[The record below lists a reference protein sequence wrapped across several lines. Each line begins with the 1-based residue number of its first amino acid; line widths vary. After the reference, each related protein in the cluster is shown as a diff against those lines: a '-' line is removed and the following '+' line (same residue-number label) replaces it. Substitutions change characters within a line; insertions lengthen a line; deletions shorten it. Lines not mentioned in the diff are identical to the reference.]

1 MANDEAPF
9 GVSIN
14 LNQYE
19 LRNARVQNL
28 ASDPGSP
35 VEGQV
40 WWKTATKRLAIYD
53 GSTTREL
60 LVSGTIKDSDI
71 ASDAAIAISK
81 LAVDPRDRSTHT
93 GTQTASTIS
102 DFNATVRLIRL
113 DQMAAPAANV
123 SLNFNKITNLA
134 DPTHDTD
141 AANKKYVD
149 TSISNVVTGLKQQAI
164 SVFAASGENLGDL
177 AGGGLKIDASN
188 LDDKLPGVSS
198 EDLVEG
204 TLILVKDQSS
214 ANKNG
219 IYVVD
224 EWDGANNRWNLVRA
238 DVMSTWDD
246 VPGRLIIVE
255 SGYFEDTIWL
265 STADRGGE
273 LDTDPITF
281 TKLPMDVEAITAGDG
296 LQKTGSTIAVKLDG
310 STLSASSSGL
320 KIADGGIGT
329 TQLANNAVTGDK
341 IADSAIALNGTK
353 VTGVV
358 PVNKGG
364 TGASSAAAARTNLG
378 VPGKYTNGGVHAAGT
393 TISIPAS
400 THGLGSGRAKIV
412 QVWRLSDGVE
422 IIANKTIASN
432 GDVTITFGSSV
443 GANTHEVVIVG

>member
-40 WWKTATKRLAIYD
+40 WWKTGTKRLAIYD

-60 LVSGTIKDSDI
+60 LVSGTIKNNDI

-102 DFNATVRLIRL
+102 DFNTAVRSNRL
-113 DQMAAPAANV
+113 DQMAVPAANV
-123 SLNFNKITNLA
+123 SLNSKKITNLA
-134 DPTHDTD
+134 DPTSDTD

-149 TSISNVVTGLKQQAI
+149 TSISNAVTGVRQQAI
-164 SVFAASGENLGDL
+164 SVFAASGENLNDSV
-177 AGGGLKIDASN
+177 GGLKIDASN
-188 LDDKLPGVSS
+188 LGDKLPGVSS

-204 TLILVKDQSS
+204 ETLILVKDQSS

-224 EWDGANNRWNLVRA
+224 EWDGANNRWNLIRA

-255 SGYFEDTIWL
+255 SGGFEDTIWL
-265 STADRGGE
+265 STADQGGTLE
-273 LDTDPITF
+273 TTPITF
-281 TKLPMDVEAITAGDG
+281 TQLPMDVETITAGNG
-296 LQKTGSTIAVKLDG
+296 LQKTGSTLAVKLDG

-320 KIADGGIGT
+320 KIADGGIQAL
-329 TQLANNAVTGDK
+329 QLAANAVET
-341 IADSAIALNGTK
+341 
-353 VTGVV
+353 
-358 PVNKGG
+358 
-364 TGASSAAAARTNLG
+364 
-378 VPGKYTNGGVHAAGT
+378 
-393 TISIPAS
+393 
-400 THGLGSGRAKIV
+400 AKIK
-412 QVWRLSDGVE
+412 DGNVTAAKLATDAVE
-422 IIANKTIASN
+422 TAKIKDGN
-432 GDVTITFGSSV
+432 VTAAKLATDAVETAKIKDGNVT
-443 GANTHEVVIVG
+443 AAKLATDA